1 MPQDAAQIKAK
12 ILSYMKING
21 PSLPVHIAHQTGLSI
36 LFASAFLSELIADRE
51 LKTSNLRVGSSPLY
65 LIPGQEPMIE
75 NYSQHLKNKEK
86 EAFLMLKEKKFLK
99 DRDLEPAIRVALREI
114 KDFAIAFQKDN
125 EIYWRYFTIPESE
138 FSQNKASP
146 MKQEVISSAEKGVIS
161 SKEEVI
167 AEVIEIVKEEITE
180 PIDEKEVITKEEK
193 IKKHAKHDKS
203 QKKPKKTSKEKE
215 KRNNFFNKIKEILT
229 QKGIEIL
236 DITEISINKI
246 IFKVKKEK
254 EEYLIIAY
262 NKKKITESDIINS
275 HKKSLE
281 LGLPYKIMSFNEPP
295 KRFGNLIEAVK
306 NLKDIEKIE

>member
-1 MPQDAAQIKAK
+1 MPQDAAQIKTK

-21 PSLPVHIAHQTGLSI
+21 PSLPVHIARQTGLSI

-114 KDFAIAFQKDN
+114 KDFAVAFQRDN
-125 EIYWRYFTIPESE
+125 EIYWRYFTVPETE
-138 FSQNKASP
+138 FPIEEIKPVSKA
-146 MKQEVISSAEKGVIS
+146 EVISPK
-161 SKEEVI
+161 
-167 AEVIEIVKEEITE
+167 
-180 PIDEKEVITKEEK
+180 EKEVIIEEEK
-193 IKKHAKHDKS
+193 IEIIEEEIIKPDSEKEAIGKKKPEIKKNAKHDKPL
-203 QKKPKKTSKEKE
+203 KKPRKISREKDR
-215 KRNNFFNKIKEILT
+215 RNNFFNKVKEILT
-229 QKGIEIL
+229 QKQIEIL
-236 DITEISINKI
+236 DIAEISINKI
-246 IFKVKKEK
+246 IFKVRKD

-262 NKKKITESDIINS
+262 NKKKVTEQDIINS
-275 HKKSLE
+275 HKKSQE
-281 LGLPYKIMSFNEPP
+281 LGLPYKIMIFGEPL